1 MKKIWIA
8 SFIFAAATAFA
19 QDTCTELCSSCLD
32 NNESGPCAKAEKICK
47 CTEMIANLKV
57 ELQGDAN
64 NKTATGSVYE
74 SNAQTATAENRQA
87 QDQSYE
93 NAVFWMGFSIAYE
106 SFMEQ
111 MEGDVRVDEFYHH
124 LGINAGAVLRWD
136 LYHWLSFITGIN
148 AIYHYAEYSQTLA
161 YHRNGENNNILYN
174 NIMVEIP
181 LQFRFALSFE
191 KTKIRPFISISTHIR
206 KPIYTWGDASLWS
219 NMDKNT
225 DNSSSEAHPFID
237 WEFMEYLG
245 LGVELN
251 RHVAIQWQPLLYSI
265 RTSDPNTFAPYD
277 GGIDTWRLNFEFTW

>member
-32 NNESGPCAKAEKICK
+32 NNESGPCAKVEKICK
-47 CTEMIANLKV
+47 CTEMIANFKA

-111 MEGDVRVDEFYHH
+111 MEDGNLEADEFYHH
-124 LGINAGAVLRWD
+124 LGANTGLVMRWQF
-136 LYHWLSFITGIN
+136 YHWVSFVTGFN
-148 AIYHYAEYSQTLA
+148 AIYHHGQYDLDVGSIN
-161 YHRNGENNNILYN
+161 YHNI
-174 NIMVEIP
+174 IVEIP
-181 LQFRFALSFE
+181 LQFRFALPLE

>member
-1 MKKIWIA
+1 MKKIWTA
-8 SFIFAAATAFA
+8 LFIFAAATAFA
-19 QDTCTELCSSCLD
+19 QDTCSELCGSCLD
-32 NNESGPCAKAEKICK
+32 NNESGPCAKVEEICK
-47 CTEMIANLKV
+47 CTEMIANLKA
-57 ELQGDAN
+57 ELQSDASD
-64 NKTATGSVYE
+64 KTATESVYE
-74 SNAQTATAENRQA
+74 SNVQSAAAENRQA
-87 QDQSYE
+87 QDQASE
-93 NAVFWMGFSIAYE
+93 NTVFWMGFSLGYE

-161 YHRNGENNNILYN
+161 YHRYGENNNILYN

-191 KTKIRPFISISTHIR
+191 KTKIRPFISASTHIR
-206 KPIYTWGDASLWS
+206 KPIYVWS
-219 NMDKNT
+219 DTEVFWKDF
-225 DNSSSEAHPFID
+225 DNKGGMYSFLD

-245 LGVELN
+245 LGIELN

-265 RTSDPNTFAPYD
+265 RTNAYKTSNPYD
-277 GGIDTWRLNFEFTW
+277 NGLDTWRLGMEFTW